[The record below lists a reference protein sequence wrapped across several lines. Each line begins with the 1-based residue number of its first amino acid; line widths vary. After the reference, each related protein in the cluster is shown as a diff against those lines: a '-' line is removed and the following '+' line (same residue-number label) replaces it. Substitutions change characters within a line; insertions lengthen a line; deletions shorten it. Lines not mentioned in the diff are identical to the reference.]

1 MNPKSR
7 PGPATQSTRT
17 HAQIRSAT
25 YLAMRRSEIIGGD
38 AGPGSPLALE
48 FPNGFDDLAL
58 VNMQGFTEVS
68 DAVGG
73 VTLELGEVVPL
84 PPSIANEQPLPPSVG
99 PGLVDMGGALA
110 IAFARSRS
118 ADSDFQRMGRQRQ
131 LLAAVG
137 SQISATD
144 ALGAFSTVSGVVD
157 DSIRTSLSAR
167 EFDQLLGR
175 LGDNSAVRELVGL
188 TPPLIQPGS
197 PDYGQIQAIIDAVQ
211 LGLITWSSS

>member
-1 MNPKSR
+1 
-7 PGPATQSTRT
+7 
-17 HAQIRSAT
+17 
-25 YLAMRRSEIIGGD
+25 MRRSEIIGGD